1 MVSIQYDPEGREI
14 KYLHKLAE
22 LVNAQVLEIG
32 CGDGRL
38 MWHYADEAR
47 GLAGVDPNPEKL
59 SRGIQAC
66 PLSLRSSLA
75 FVQAKAERLPFSDQA
90 FDLAILGWS
99 L

>member
-1 MVSIQYDPEGREI
+1 MMPVQYDPEGIEI
-14 KYLHKLAE
+14 ELLHTLAE
-22 LVNAQVLEIG
+22 LANAQVLEIG

-38 MWHYADEAR
+38 MWHYADEAK
-47 GLAGVDPNPEKL
+47 GIIGVDPNLEKL
-59 SRGIQAC
+59 SRGIQTY

-75 FVQAKAERLPFSDQA
+75 FVQAKAEKLPLVSQR